1 MITTA
6 DPPAKTHKYPD
17 DPLRTLHPRP
27 KTADLF
33 NEAAFIPQGRGSPVS
48 GVSTHGRER
57 MALIL
62 LVDDSHLG
70 RTLAHLTLTRA
81 GHRVIVARDGREG
94 FDLAQAHNPDL
105 IVAACTL
112 PVLDGVTMVRSLRE
126 RGITPPVILVGS
138 GPGWVSGPRTEARE
152 GPEFISISRSIEP
165 HELARAVQIALR
177 PVVAQAA

>member
-1 MITTA
+1 
-6 DPPAKTHKYPD
+6 
-17 DPLRTLHPRP
+17 
-27 KTADLF
+27 
-33 NEAAFIPQGRGSPVS
+33 
-48 GVSTHGRER
+48 

-94 FDLAQAHNPDL
+94 LDLAQAHNPDL

-126 RGITPPVILVGS
+126 RGIAPPVILVGS
-138 GPGWVSGPRTEARE
+138 GPGWVDGSHGAAWD
-152 GPEFISISRSIEP
+152 GSEFISISRSIEP
-165 HELARAVQIALR
+165 HELARAVQTALN
-177 PVVAQAA
+177 PIVAKAA